1 MVIGVTSSGAS
12 PDVIRGLNFA
22 KSLNIDTFLISG
34 TEVVSHHKN
43 INLNVSQYF
52 IGEILTIMSFYQI
65 FKSAGFDVPKL
76 KTLNLDKHEVRENSN
91 SDETRQLGIDF
102 DGVIHGNSKGFYDG
116 TIYDDPLQGSI
127 EAIKELS
134 KKWDIIIYTAKA
146 KLDRPLVQGKT
157 GTQLVWDWLK
167 KYDIDNYVKDVT
179 AEKPRAVVYIDDK
192 GYRFENWESTLQDLK
207 KIL

>member
-1 MVIGVTSSGAS
+1 M
-12 PDVIRGLNFA
+12 
-22 KSLNIDTFLISG
+22 
-34 TEVVSHHKN
+34 
-43 INLNVSQYF
+43 
-52 IGEILTIMSFYQI
+52 
-65 FKSAGFDVPKL
+65 
-76 KTLNLDKHEVRENSN
+76 
-91 SDETRQLGIDF
+91 GIDF

>member
-1 MVIGVTSSGAS
+1 
-12 PDVIRGLNFA
+12 
-22 KSLNIDTFLISG
+22 
-34 TEVVSHHKN
+34 
-43 INLNVSQYF
+43 
-52 IGEILTIMSFYQI
+52 MSFYQI